1 MNYPFILKFSSVRNL
16 SDARYAAGFWADF
29 IGFNFNPDD
38 QAYLEPSKAK
48 EIAGWLSGPHIVGE
62 FAHQPKEWIEDFI
75 KAVPLQA
82 IQIPSTHPSLT
93 LAELGPIKTIVEIK
107 SIEHI
112 PNFEDA
118 DIFLCRSLELYKA
131 IKAISN
137 KPLIL
142 DACPLDIDT
151 NNIDGVG
158 LTGGNEDKPGTRDQ
172 AEWTDFL
179 EKWELA

>member
-1 MNYPFILKFSSVRNL
+1 M
-16 SDARYAAGFWADF
+16 
-29 IGFNFNPDD
+29 
-38 QAYLEPSKAK
+38 
-48 EIAGWLSGPHIVGE
+48 
-62 FAHQPKEWIEDFI
+62 
-75 KAVPLQA
+75 
-82 IQIPSTHPSLT
+82 
-93 LAELGPIKTIVEIK
+93 
-107 SIEHI
+107 
-112 PNFEDA
+112 
-118 DIFLCRSLELYKA
+118 ELYQA

-142 DACPLDIDT
+142 DACPLDIDA